1 MTMCLTS
8 KALLSKN
15 SLPEYGI
22 TIIIIIII
30 ISRNVLDK

>member
-1 MTMCLTS
+1 MTMCFTS
-8 KALLSKN
+8 KPLLSKN

-22 TIIIIIII
+22 IIIIIII